1 MQCLF
6 PDFYCNQ
13 NICLYLFFNISES
26 EEANIT
32 AESLEILRQHKL
44 VVKITSKLEKE
55 LQALKKKQEKVSTIL
70 LQNSVQLF
78 IMVNYHNVFLDLIFI
93 NKTVNAVDFNTKGI
107 YESNLFI

>member
-6 PDFYCNQ
+6 PGFYCNR
-13 NICLYLFFNISES
+13 NTYLYLFFNISES

-55 LQALKKKQEKVSTIL
+55 LQALKKKQEKVSIFL
-70 LQNSVQLF
+70 LQKSIQL
-78 IMVNYHNVFLDLIFI
+78 L
-93 NKTVNAVDFNTKGI
+93 
-107 YESNLFI
+107 